1 MEPLAAQIM
10 QLELKLLHTDMRD
23 NPTVIDELLDSGF
36 EEIGSDG
43 QVHSRQEVVAWLL
56 NKDSA
61 QQWSLVDFRIKSLSN
76 DMVIAIYRAVRHDPV
91 QATGKNDNEQ
101 KAYRGSIRSSVW
113 QRHDDFWKM
122 VFHQATQ
129 RV

>member
-1 MEPLAAQIM
+1 MEPLAEQIM
-10 QLELKLLHTDMRD
+10 QLELKLLHTDMRAH
-23 NPTVIDELLDSGF
+23 PAVIDELLDSAF

-43 QVHSRQEVVAWLL
+43 QTHSRQDVVTWLQ

-61 QQWSLVDFRIKSLSN
+61 QHWSLADFRIKPLSN
-76 DMVIAIYRAVRHDPV
+76 DMVIAVYRAVRHDPA
-91 QATGKNDNEQ
+91 QETGKDQNGQ

-113 QRHDDFWKM
+113 QRRDDRWKM

>member
-10 QLELKLLHTDMRD
+10 QLELKLLHTDMRAH
-23 NPTVIDELLDSGF
+23 PAVIDELLDSAF

-43 QVHSRQEVVAWLL
+43 QAHSRQDVVAWLQ

-61 QQWSLVDFRIKSLSN
+61 QHWSLADFRIKSLSN
-76 DMVIAIYRAVRHDPV
+76 DMVIAVYRAVRHDPA
-91 QATGKNDNEQ
+91 QAADKDRNGQ

-113 QRHDDFWKM
+113 QRRGDHWKM

>member
-10 QLELKLLHTDMRD
+10 QLELKLLHTDMRAH
-23 NPTVIDELLDSGF
+23 PAVIDELLDSVF

-43 QVHSRQEVVAWLL
+43 QTHARQEVVAWLQ

-61 QQWSLVDFRIKSLSN
+61 QQWSLADFRIKPLSN
-76 DMVIAIYRAVRHDPV
+76 DMVIAVYRAVRHDPA
-91 QATGKNDNEQ
+91 QAAGKDQNGQEAN
-101 KAYRGSIRSSVW
+101 RGSIRSSVW
-113 QRHDDFWKM
+113 QRRGDHWKM

>member
-10 QLELKLLHTDMRD
+10 QLELKLLHTDMRA
-23 NPTVIDELLDSGF
+23 NPTAIDELLDGGF

-43 QVHSRQEVVAWLL
+43 QAHSRQQAVAWLL
-56 NKDSA
+56 NKDSTE
-61 QQWSLVDFRIKSLSN
+61 QWSLMDFRIKPLSN
-76 DMVIAIYRAVRHDPV
+76 DMVIAVYRAVRHDPV
-91 QATGKNDNEQ
+91 QTSGKDYNEQ
-101 KAYRGSIRSSVW
+101 KEYRGSIRSSVW
-113 QRHDDFWKM
+113 QRCGDHWKM

>member
-10 QLELKLLHTDMRD
+10 QLELKLLHTDMCAH
-23 NPTVIDELLDSGF
+23 PAVIDELLDSAF

-43 QVHSRQEVVAWLL
+43 QAHSRQDVVAWLQ

-61 QQWSLVDFRIKSLSN
+61 QHWSLADFRIKPLSN
-76 DMVIAIYRAVRHDPV
+76 DMVIAIYRAVRHDPA
-91 QATGKNDNEQ
+91 QAAGKDQNGQ

-113 QRHDDFWKM
+113 QRHGDHWKM

>member
-10 QLELKLLHTDMRD
+10 QLELMLLHTDMRA

-43 QVHSRQEVVAWLL
+43 QTHSRQRVVAWLL
-56 NKDSA
+56 NKDNA
-61 QQWSLVDFRIKSLSN
+61 QQWSLADFRIKSLSN
-76 DMVIAIYRAVRHDPV
+76 DMVIAIYRAVRHDPA

-113 QRHDDFWKM
+113 QRHGDHWKM
-122 VFHQATQ
+122 IFHQATQ

>member
-10 QLELKLLHTDMRD
+10 QLELKLLHTDMRAY
-23 NPTVIDELLDSGF
+23 PAVIDELLDSVF

-43 QVHSRQEVVAWLL
+43 QTHARQEVVAWLQ

-61 QQWSLVDFRIKSLSN
+61 QQWLLADFRIKPLSN
-76 DMVIAIYRAVRHDPV
+76 DMVIAVYRAVRLDPA
-91 QATGKNDNEQ
+91 QAAGKDQNGQEAN
-101 KAYRGSIRSSVW
+101 RGSIRSSVW
-113 QRHDDFWKM
+113 QRRGDHWKM